1 MRQISSITGNPR
13 ASIFY
18 LSLLAV
24 PQRLLLLW
32 RPSPAVC
39 VFTSSWGPHLSIHHP
54 GFLCGLLFP
63 HPRNPGTSGP
73 GPQPLFWPH
82 FLISC
87 ILLSKALGKSFK
99 LIPSAT
105 TSRWCCFRVTPPPP
119 FLLNSL
125 PHYPCD
131 RSKKTLTSNKCAKLC
146 YNFRFR
152 FRKREHWQRLQFKM
166 LPVGKEVEFLF

>member
-1 MRQISSITGNPR
+1 MRQISITGNPR

-73 GPQPLFWPH
+73 GPQLLFWPH

-105 TSRWCCFRVTPPPP
+105 TSRWCWCFRVTPPALSAQ
-119 FLLNSL
+119 FSATLSTWQ
-125 PHYPCD
+125 
-131 RSKKTLTSNKCAKLC
+131 KQKTLTSNKCAKLC